1 MPVGPL
7 NRSSRTF
14 HVRNAIV
21 CKKHNYSWLLFV
33 AAFGVENMDYASG
46 CTCPIRP
53 FLAATIK
60 SVSLGAFSSRD
71 RRPASVR
78 FELNPAISTTVRSNA
93 HLICIMAIRDT
104 RSAEKRRLPGG
115 WSSCHSLVLLSG
127 SNYTSL
133 TCSQPVPTSP
143 VMGPPT
149 YLCYV

>member
-1 MPVGPL
+1 MPVGPF
-7 NRSSRTF
+7 NRSSRAF

-33 AAFGVENMDYASG
+33 AAFRVEIWITPVD
-46 CTCPIRP
+46 TPCPIRP
-53 FLAATIK
+53 FLATTIK

-78 FELNPAISTTVRSNA
+78 FELNTAISTAVRSNA

-104 RSAEKRRLPGG
+104 RVSGKVPAPWRLELM
-115 WSSCHSLVLLSG
+115 SFT
-127 SNYTSL
+127 SNIERIYASL